1 MRMVANFVNT
11 TLLRKTLQG
20 ADTIIHTAAL
30 DAPYVGMVPDHEFE
44 WVKVKGTRLL
54 VKAA

>member
-1 MRMVANFVNT
+1 MVANFVNT